1 MNFAN
6 SKFYKWIMPYLYGWG
21 ASLVIAGALFK
32 ILHWEGANTML
43 IVGMGTEALIFF
55 MSAFE
60 NAPPSYKWERAYPGI
75 LDADEIDGDNITVT
89 QQLDKMLEDVNVDSK
104 VIKKLGDGFT
114 KLSSSASDLGDV
126 AAGTKKY
133 NTQMLSASSNL
144 EKINDLYKEQI
155 NSSEQQFK
163 ATQKITNNLTNS
175 LDQSARLHV
184 EFATLSENLN
194 ALNNVYGSML
204 NAMSSNPSKKK

>member
-6 SKFYKWIMPYLYGWG
+6 SKFYKWLMPYLYGWG

-32 ILHWEGANTML
+32 ILHWQFANEML

-75 LDADEIDGDNITVT
+75 LDANEIDGDNIPVT
-89 QQLDKMLEDVNVDSK
+89 QQLDKMLNDVNVDSK
-104 VIKKLGDGFT
+104 VIKKLGEGLT
-114 KLSSSASDLGDV
+114 KLSNSASDLGDV
-126 AAGTKKY
+126 ASGTKKY
-133 NTQMLSASSNL
+133 NTQMLSASDNL
-144 EKINDLYKEQI
+144 EKINELYKSQI
-155 NSSEQQFK
+155 TSSTEQFK
-163 ATQKITNNLTNS
+163 ATQKITNNLTSS
-175 LDQSARLHV
+175 LDQSARLQV

-204 NAMSSNPSKKK
+204 NAMTTNPSKKK